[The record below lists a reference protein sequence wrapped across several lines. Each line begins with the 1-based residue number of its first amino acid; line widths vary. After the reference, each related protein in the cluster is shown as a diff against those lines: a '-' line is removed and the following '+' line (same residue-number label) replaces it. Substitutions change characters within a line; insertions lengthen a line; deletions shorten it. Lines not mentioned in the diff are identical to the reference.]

1 MIRLTIMNDF
11 NTWHDKQ
18 PKTISNRFK
27 PQWTV
32 DTVLWIIKELNQMT
46 NYADLQYQLVK
57 DYNISMASAGLW
69 IEMSRRVM
77 KDMNNGLSLEDAI
90 KRDKERRNQRRRMNK
105 DMYKKQLTE
114 EEVIEIR
121 EKSKDH
127 SQVQIAEEYGIGK
140 STVSS
145 IINRTRWKTI

>member
-1 MIRLTIMNDF
+1 MNDF

-18 PKTISNRFK
+18 PKTTSNRFK
-27 PQWTV
+27 PKWTV

-57 DYNISMASAGLW
+57 DYSISMASAGLW

-90 KRDKERRNQRRRMNK
+90 KRDKERRNQRRRLNK
-105 DMYKKQLTE
+105 DMHKKQLTE

-121 EKSKDH
+121 QKAKDH

-145 IINRTRWKTI
+145 IINRTRWKNL

>member
-1 MIRLTIMNDF
+1 MNDF

-18 PKTISNRFK
+18 AKTISNRFK

-57 DYNISMASAGLW
+57 DYNIGMASASLW

-121 EKSKDH
+121 EKAKDPEY
-127 SQVQIAEEYGIGK
+127 SQVKIAEEYGVGK